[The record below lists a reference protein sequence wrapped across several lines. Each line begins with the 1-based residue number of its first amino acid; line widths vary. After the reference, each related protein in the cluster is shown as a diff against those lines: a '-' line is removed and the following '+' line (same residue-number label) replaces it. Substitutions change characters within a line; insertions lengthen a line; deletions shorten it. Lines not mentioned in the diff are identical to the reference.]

1 MVNPEFLAGSI
12 QIDAEFKQ
20 KLARKGMTAEEY
32 FGVANAFRACD
43 RKKIESMIEVDDPH
57 VLTTKQQ
64 FYDETKGEYAPDR
77 EHFHRNIVD
86 YKIFNKPILKQPIFS
101 IIAGPP
107 GAGKSTLR
115 DTVINHRDVFVSTDP
130 DRIRPLLIDDY
141 DEADLEKIL
150 KTREEAFDVSQK
162 LFDYC
167 FEQGYSISC
176 ESTLRDS
183 NWILEALNTAS
194 KKGYEV
200 TLDFL
205 HRPLDECY
213 FNDVFKRKKSVPLKL
228 FIDSIDGY
236 ANFFALFN
244 NQNIQKASMYNAE
257 GVYTNSIT
265 PLIQREGS
273 SLITVDRSKVQN
285 VMKYIHGF
293 KI

>member
-1 MVNPEFLAGSI
+1 MVNPELLAGSI

-20 KLARKGMTAEEY
+20 KLARKSMTAEEY
-32 FGVANAFRACD
+32 FGVVNAFLARD
-43 RKKIESMIEVDDPH
+43 RKKIESMIEDDDPH

-64 FYDETKGEYAPDR
+64 FFDETKGGYALDR
-77 EHFHRNIVD
+77 ERFHRNIVD
-86 YKIFNKPILKQPIFS
+86 YKTFNKPLLQRPIFS

-115 DTVINHRDVFVSTDP
+115 DTVINHRDELVSTDP
-130 DRIRPLLIDDY
+130 DRIRPLLIDEY
-141 DEADLEKIL
+141 DEADPEKIL

-176 ESTLRDS
+176 ESTLRDK

-228 FIDSIDGY
+228 FIDAIDGY
-236 ANFFALFN
+236 SNFFTLFN
-244 NQNIQKASMYNAE
+244 NQNIQKAAMYNAE
-257 GVYTNSIT
+257 GVYTNNVT
-265 PLIQREGS
+265 PLIKREGS
-273 SLITVDRSKVQN
+273 SLTTVDRNKVQS
-285 VMKYIHGF
+285 VMRYIHGF
-293 KI
+293 KA